1 MKRRG
6 TNSLWVP
13 HVRTSVRGISKTGRS
28 PFKAL
33 TTFPQSKIRVPHI
46 SLVFGE
52 MWDSTALSPKIYP
65 AKCAYP
71 TVSVKAEDGAPGN
84 PGDRSSRKVCGSGG

>member
-52 MWDSTALSPKIYP
+52 
-65 AKCAYP
+65 CAYP
-71 TVSVKAEDGAPGN
+71 TVSVKAEDGH
-84 PGDRSSRKVCGSGG
+84 RQIRGSGPQAGLRFVIQAVRIASGSRSEG